1 MMHAY
6 CRFYCI
12 IVAILYVSL
21 LADFTV
27 LSFLITAMLGA
38 KYGVNKSVYNVQIN
52 AVAQMLEAKL
62 IKRVKVG
69 VYEFG
74 EPQKPL
80 HKVTEDLWRESYF
93 INEPL
98 ANREDTESVIF
109 EPYFRY
115 LIFE

>member
-1 MMHAY
+1 MLAKQF
-6 CRFYCI
+6 RLQDEI
-12 IVAILYVSL
+12 NTDLILR
-21 LADFTV
+21 
-27 LSFLITAMLGA
+27 MLGA
-38 KYGVNKSVYNVQIN
+38 KYGANKSVYNVQIN

-62 IKRVKVG
+62 IKRAKVG